1 MTQQCGKHTGMECSN
16 ILTYSAT
23 LGVEVCGIYKEFFL
37 PDCPADSRG
46 CLSHHYQKQND
57 RLDEAGSYGYICRVD
72 IPKSS
77 LDDSD
82 EQISVTLSCDE
93 GFSLFDRKSGRY
105 PVGVWVTKK
114 ITD

>member
-1 MTQQCGKHTGMECSN
+1 MECSN